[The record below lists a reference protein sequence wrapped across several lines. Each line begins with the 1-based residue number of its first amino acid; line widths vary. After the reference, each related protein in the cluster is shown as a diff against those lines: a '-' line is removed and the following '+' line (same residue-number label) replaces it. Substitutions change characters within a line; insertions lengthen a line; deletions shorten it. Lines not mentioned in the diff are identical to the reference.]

1 MTTSAPPTSPGA
13 DGQAE
18 PSLRREPLRLSEPI
32 PRRYTVASFDNL
44 VVLANYEERLRE
56 ARRMVWRDR
65 GEPAVEVHD
74 LWECLEHG
82 IRGGLRMFSSH
93 TSSLPVSM
101 NSSFQV
107 PGLLLL
113 PFAPGL
119 ISLFS

>member
-1 MTTSAPPTSPGA
+1 MTTSVPPTSLNTG
-13 DGQAE
+13 GQAKL
-18 PSLRREPLRLSEPI
+18 PPRLSDSEPR

-82 IRGGLRMFSSH
+82 TRGGLRTFFVPILAHGYIIVVTFS
-93 TSSLPVSM
+93 
-101 NSSFQV
+101 QV
-107 PGLLLL
+107 PGLSLL
-113 PFAPGL
+113 PFAPGS
-119 ISLFS
+119 ISSCS